1 MSLPWVWLCLPEPIC
16 TASLEESLGG
26 QDMASEPDSEAWL
39 LMQSEPRNTDR
50 GMIQGSG
57 ENKYKP
63 EAAREK
69 ERHRTRTLKYS

>member
-1 MSLPWVWLCLPEPIC
+1 MHSLAGGE
-16 TASLEESLGG
+16 LGRPG
-26 QDMASEPDSEAWL
+26 HGPSEPDSEAWL

-63 EAAREK
+63 EAAPEK
-69 ERHRTRTLKYS
+69 EKHRTKTLKYS